1 MANVIEVYTIAGG
14 GWFQDVFNGVAMFF
28 NSSASDY
35 LLAMGTL
42 FSILVAVLAYIK
54 NKDLMELMKWAVFY
68 ALVVA
73 VLVGIKEDVQVIDLS
88 EPSAIYQVDNV
99 PAGIAVPAS
108 LLTRV
113 GAGMTQVYDTIF
125 ARPDSLTYSK
135 TGMMFGAAL
144 AVGSTNFMFTEPE
157 AQRIF
162 TDYVKNCVVP
172 DIQLNK
178 KYTMG
183 DLMRANDPYA
193 LIFSNPSPLR
203 GLYDNDR
210 NFMTCE
216 AAAAW
221 LKNNSGDLNGR
232 DTGSFMKQASS
243 WLHGFTN
250 QVFGANNGGTAI
262 FTEMLSDSYNWFHNT
277 STSSTEII
285 RRNVVMNGI
294 RHGLN
299 SYAVDSG
306 NTAGMLNISSEMSLA
321 KMRMSQSTS
330 ASIATHTL
338 PIIHTVLLGMTIAL
352 FPVMVILM
360 VVSSLSW
367 TVLKGYIY
375 TLAYLQMWPIL
386 FAILNHAMNFYLKD
400 KLGGTPVV
408 LSTMDQVQNTY
419 SDIGTTAGWL
429 ALSIPFIAWGMV
441 KGLGQVM
448 SQAGN
453 YLGQT
458 LQGAAT
464 QSSSSTV
471 DGTYAFNNMQTDNV
485 QGSKWDT
492 NYSRRDGHVSEQLDN
507 GAVLTRTRDG
517 GTVMNTAEATS
528 KLAVHIAGAESTVA
542 GWNASAREQYAQSA
556 QHQAGYQK
564 AKETSWSQLQQF
576 ASQRGNSDTM
586 GSSADSG
593 QTANITRGASEMMS
607 IVDRYAEANNLS
619 KSSAYNEL
627 MDKSSRGAVNAGVKG
642 SVGTPK
648 WVKAGFG
655 VGAEAHAGTEL
666 TGATQSSHGTNQSN
680 SQRNDNSHDKNAQMV
695 HDFRQSRDMVE
706 SSAAKLSAQH
716 NDATSNNLS
725 EQFGAA
731 LNDTSK
737 EFESWQ
743 ASETRAHE
751 YSEMATYAHDNRAQ
765 FDQNYDQMFA
775 NYVGQKAPGRA
786 QAVLSD
792 TGSTEVAAEREQLVQ
807 EFMKERVLPQLEQQ
821 YRSNKASIGQ
831 NMPGV
836 ASGNNPSVQEIF
848 DNNSA
853 VISDKADTASI
864 RKDSQERVNTHLS
877 DVDKK
882 ISENGTH
889 IDASKGNVE
898 EGRAS
903 LKDNHEN
910 AREKQEQGMQD
921 ETDRQSF
928 FSDDAFTP
936 HTSIEN
942 TPSLFK
948 KDDKK

>member
-203 GLYDNDR
+203 GLYDADR

-232 DTGSFMKQASS
+232 DTTSYMKQASS

-360 VVSSLSW
+360 VVSALSW

-400 KLGGTPVV
+400 RLGGTSVV

>member
-35 LLAMGTL
+35 LLAMATAI
-42 FSILVAVLAYIK
+42 SVLVAALAYVK
-54 NKDLMELMKWAVFY
+54 SKDLLELAKWAAVY
-68 ALVVA
+68 VA
-73 VLVGIKEDVQVIDLS
+73 VISVLVGIEKDVQVIDLS
-88 EPSAIYQVDNV
+88 EPAAIYQIDNV

-162 TDYVKNCVVP
+162 TDYVKNCVVA

-183 DLMRANDPYA
+183 DLMRTSDPYT

-203 GLYDNDR
+203 GLYDTDR

-232 DTGSFMKQASS
+232 DTGSYMKQASS

-250 QVFGANNGGTAI
+250 QVFGGNTGNTAI

-277 STSSTEII
+277 SASSTEII

-338 PIIHTVLLGMTIAL
+338 PIMHTVLLGMTIAL
-352 FPVMVILM
+352 FPVLVVLM
-360 VVSSLSW
+360 VVSALSW
-367 TVLKGYIY
+367 QVLKGYIY
-375 TLAYLQMWPIL
+375 TIAYLQMWPIL

-429 ALSIPFIAWGMV
+429 AISIPFIAWGMV

-492 NYSRRDGHVSEQLDN
+492 NYSRRDGHISEQLDN
-507 GAVLTRTRDG
+507 GSVLTRTRDG

-528 KLAVHIAGAESTVA
+528 KLAVHIAGAESTLA

-564 AKETSWSQLQQF
+564 GKETSWSQLQQF
-576 ASQRGNSDTM
+576 ASQHGNSDAM
-586 GSSADSG
+586 GQSG
-593 QTANITRGASEMMS
+593 DNSVTANMTRGMNLMKSLSEQYNQQMGYQGS
-607 IVDRYAEANNLS
+607 TGF
-619 KSSAYNEL
+619 NEL
-627 MDKSSRGAVNAGVKG
+627 MDKTSRGTVSAGAKAT
-642 SVGTPK
+642 VGGK
-648 WVKAGFG
+648 LFG
-655 VGAEAHAGTEL
+655 VGLEGHASTEASGT
-666 TGATQSSHGTNQSN
+666 SSSAHGTRKES
-680 SQRNDNSHDKNAQMV
+680 SERHDNNHDKSSRLV
-695 HDFRQSRDMVE
+695 EEFRQARDMVE
-706 SSAAKLSAQH
+706 SSAAKLSASH
-716 NDATSNNLS
+716 TDTDSNSLTA
-725 EQFGAA
+725 QFGAA
-731 LNDTSK
+731 LTDTSK

-743 ASETRAHE
+743 TSETRARE
-751 YSEMATYAHDNRAQ
+751 YSEMATFAHDNRAQ

-786 QAVLSD
+786 QVVLSD
-792 TGSTEVAAEREQLVQ
+792 TGSPEITAEREQLVH

-821 YRSNKASIGQ
+821 YRSNKESIGQ
-831 NMPGV
+831 SMPGV
-836 ASGNNPSVQEIF
+836 SSGHHASVQETF
-848 DNNSA
+848 DANSN
-853 VISDKADTASI
+853 VIGDKANESGV
-864 RKDSQERVNTHLS
+864 RKDSQERVNNQLS
-877 DVDKK
+877 AVEKK
-882 ISENGTH
+882 ISESGSV

-898 EGRAS
+898 EGSAS
-903 LKDNHEN
+903 LKDNHEK
-910 AREKQEQGMQD
+910 ARKAQEQGMKD
-921 ETDRQSF
+921 ETERQRLINE
-928 FSDDAFTP
+928 DTFTP
-936 HTSIEN
+936 HKSID
-942 TPSLFK
+942 TTVSLFK
-948 KDDKK
+948 KDRE

>member
-35 LLAMGTL
+35 LLAMGTAV
-42 FSILVAVLAYIK
+42 SILVAALAYIK
-54 NKDLMELMKWAVFY
+54 NKDLMELMKWAAFYVF
-68 ALVVA
+68 VVS
-73 VLVGIKEDVQVIDLS
+73 VLIGVKEDVQVIELS
-88 EPSAIYQVDNV
+88 EPSAIYQIDNV

-162 TDYVKNCVVP
+162 TDYVKNCVVA
-172 DIQLNK
+172 DIQLNH

-203 GLYDNDR
+203 GLYDKDR

-221 LKNNSGDLNGR
+221 LKNNSGDLSGR

-250 QVFGANNGGTAI
+250 QVFGGNNGNTAI

-277 STSSTEII
+277 SASSTEII

-338 PIIHTVLLGMTIAL
+338 PIMHTVLLGMTIAL
-352 FPVMVILM
+352 FPVLVILA

-367 TVLKGYIY
+367 QVLKGYIY
-375 TLAYLQMWPIL
+375 TIAYLQMWPIL

-429 ALSIPFIAWGMV
+429 AISIPFIAWGMV

-464 QSSSSTV
+464 QSSAHTV

-485 QGSKWDT
+485 QGNKWDT
-492 NYSRRDGHVSEQLDN
+492 NYSHRDGHISHQLDN
-507 GAVLTRTRDG
+507 GAVLTRTKDLSI
-517 GTVMNTAEATS
+517 VMNTSEGMS
-528 KLAVHIAGAESTVA
+528 KLAVHIGGAESTIA

-564 AKETSWSQLQQF
+564 GKETSWSQLQQF
-576 ASQRGNSDTM
+576 VSQHGHTDSVV
-586 GSSADSG
+586 SSGDSG
-593 QTANITRGASEMMS
+593 QTANMTRGASKMMS
-607 IVDRYAEANNLS
+607 VVDRYAETNNLS
-619 KSSAYNEL
+619 KSAAYNEL
-627 MDKSSRGAVNAGVKG
+627 MDKSSRGAANAGVKG

-648 WVKAGFG
+648 WLGAS
-655 VGAEAHAGTEL
+655 AEAHTGLEF

-680 SQRNDNSHDKNAQMV
+680 SQRHDHSHDKNAQMV
-695 HDFRQSRDMVE
+695 EDFRRSRDIVE
-706 SSAAKLSAQH
+706 SSAAKLSASH
-716 NDATSNNLS
+716 NDTGINNLS
-725 EQFGAA
+725 EQLGAA
-731 LNDTSK
+731 LSETSK

-743 ASETRAHE
+743 NSETRARE
-751 YSEMATYAHDNRAQ
+751 YSEMATYAKDHRAQ
-765 FDQNYDQMFA
+765 FDQNYDQMFTG
-775 NYVGQKAPGRA
+775 YVTQKAPGRA

-792 TGSTEVAAEREQLVQ
+792 TGSPDVAAEREQLVR
-807 EFMKERVLPQLEQQ
+807 EFMQERVLPQLEQQ

-836 ASGNNPSVQEIF
+836 SSGNNPSVQEAF
-848 DNNSA
+848 DNNSR
-853 VISDKADTASI
+853 VIGDKGEAANI
-864 RKDSQERVNTHLS
+864 RQDSQERVNKQLS
-877 DVDKK
+877 DVDEK
-882 ISENGTH
+882 ISENGEY
-889 IDASKGNVE
+889 IDTSKGTVE
-898 EGRAS
+898 KGRDS
-903 LKDNHEN
+903 LKDNHED
-910 AREKQEQGMQD
+910 ASKAQEQGMIA
-921 ETDRQSF
+921 ETERQKLIE
-928 FSDDAFTP
+928 DDTFNLHRSIDDTP
-936 HTSIEN
+936 T
-942 TPSLFK
+942 LFK
-948 KDDKK
+948 KDGKQ

>member
-42 FSILVAVLAYIK
+42 ISILVAVLAYIK
-54 NKDLMELMKWAVFY
+54 SKDLMEIVKWAVFY
-68 ALVVA
+68 VAVIA
-73 VLVGIKEDVQVIDLS
+73 VLVGIKKDVQVIDLS
-88 EPSAIYQVDNV
+88 EPSAIYQIDNV

-113 GAGMTQVYDTIF
+113 GAGMAQVYDTIF

-162 TDYVKNCVVP
+162 TDYVKNCVVA

-183 DLMRANDPYA
+183 DLMRASDPYA

-203 GLYDNDR
+203 GLYDTDR

-277 STSSTEII
+277 SSSSTEII
-285 RRNVVMNGI
+285 RRNVVMNGV

-299 SYAVDSG
+299 SYAVDSA

-338 PIIHTVLLGMTIAL
+338 PIMHTVLLGMTIAL
-352 FPVMVILM
+352 FPVLVVMM
-360 VVSSLSW
+360 VVSALSW
-367 TVLKGYIY
+367 QVLKGYIY
-375 TLAYLQMWPIL
+375 TIAYLQMWPIL

-429 ALSIPFIAWGMV
+429 AISIPFIAWGMV

-453 YLGQT
+453 YMGQT

-464 QSSSSTV
+464 QSSSQTV

-492 NYSRRDGHVSEQLDN
+492 NYSHRDGHMSQQLDN

-517 GTVMNTAEATS
+517 GTVMNTSEGMS
-528 KLAVHIAGAESTVA
+528 KLAVHIGGAESTIA

-556 QHQAGYQK
+556 QHQTGYQK
-564 AKETSWSQLQQF
+564 GKETSWSQLQQF
-576 ASQRGNSDTM
+576 ASQHGNSDAM
-586 GSSADSG
+586 GQSG
-593 QTANITRGASEMMS
+593 DNSVTANMTRGMNLMKSLSEQ
-607 IVDRYAEANNLS
+607 YNQL
-619 KSSAYNEL
+619 KGYQGSAGFNEL
-627 MDKSSRGAVNAGVKG
+627 MDKTSRGSVSAGVKA
-642 SVGTPK
+642 T
-648 WVKAGFG
+648 AGGKLFG
-655 VGAEAHAGTEL
+655 VGLEGHVSAEASGTSSSAHGTRKES
-666 TGATQSSHGTNQSN
+666 TERQDSSHDESA
-680 SQRNDNSHDKNAQMV
+680 RLV
-695 HDFRQSRDMVE
+695 EEFRQARDMVE
-706 SSAAKLSAQH
+706 SSSAKLSASH
-716 NDATSNNLS
+716 TDTDSNSLTS
-725 EQFGAA
+725 QFGAG
-731 LNDTSK
+731 LTDTSK

-743 ASETRAHE
+743 NSETRARE
-751 YSEMATYAHDNRAQ
+751 YSEMATYAKDNRAQ

-775 NYVGQKAPGRA
+775 EYVSQKAPGRA

-792 TGSTEVAAEREQLVQ
+792 TGSTEIAAEREQHVR
-807 EFMKERVLPQLEQQ
+807 EFMKERVLPQLEEQ
-821 YRSNKASIGQ
+821 YRSNKASIGK
-831 NMPGV
+831 NIPGV
-836 ASGNNPSVQEIF
+836 SGGNNSSVQEIF
-848 DNNSA
+848 DNNSR
-853 VISDKADTASI
+853 VIGGKADAADVK
-864 RKDSQERVNTHLS
+864 RDSQERVNNQLN
-877 DVDKK
+877 DVEKK
-882 ISENGTH
+882 LSENDAY
-889 IDASKGNVE
+889 IDTSKGNVE
-898 EGRAS
+898 KGNAN
-903 LKDNHEN
+903 LKNNHEN
-910 AREKQEQGMQD
+910 ARTAQEQGMQNEIMRQNSLDGSDMD
-921 ETDRQSF
+921 ELT
-928 FSDDAFTP
+928 
-936 HTSIEN
+936 
-942 TPSLFK
+942 K
-948 KDDKK
+948 KAQEAEAKGVNKHGY

>member
-42 FSILVAVLAYIK
+42 ISILVAVLAYIK
-54 NKDLMELMKWAVFY
+54 SKDLMEIVKWAVFY
-68 ALVVA
+68 VAVIA
-73 VLVGIKEDVQVIDLS
+73 VLVGIKKDVQVIDLS
-88 EPSAIYQVDNV
+88 EPSAIYQIDNV

-113 GAGMTQVYDTIF
+113 GAGMAQVYDTIF

-162 TDYVKNCVVP
+162 TDYVKNCVVA

-183 DLMRANDPYA
+183 DLMRASDPYA

-203 GLYDNDR
+203 GLYDSDR

-277 STSSTEII
+277 SSSSTEII
-285 RRNVVMNGI
+285 RRNVVMNGV

-299 SYAVDSG
+299 SYAVDSA

-338 PIIHTVLLGMTIAL
+338 PIMHTVLLGMTIAL
-352 FPVMVILM
+352 FPVLVVLM

-367 TVLKGYIY
+367 QVLKGYIY
-375 TLAYLQMWPIL
+375 TIAYLQMWPIL

-429 ALSIPFIAWGMV
+429 AISIPFIAWGMV

-453 YLGQT
+453 YMGQT

-464 QSSSSTV
+464 QSSSQTV

-492 NYSRRDGHVSEQLDN
+492 NYSRREGHVSEQLDN

-517 GTVMNTAEATS
+517 GTVMNTSEGMS
-528 KLAVHIAGAESTVA
+528 KLAVHIGGAESTIA

-564 AKETSWSQLQQF
+564 GKETSWSQLQQF

-586 GSSADSG
+586 GSGADSG
-593 QTANITRGASEMMS
+593 QTSNITRGASNMMS

-619 KSSAYNEL
+619 KSAAYNEL
-627 MDKSSRGAVNAGVKG
+627 MDKSSRGSVNAGAKASFG
-642 SVGTPK
+642 SPK
-648 WVKAGFG
+648 LLKSVTGLSG
-655 VGAEAHAGTEL
+655 EVHAGTEF

-680 SQRNDNSHDKNAQMV
+680 SQRHDHSHDKNAQMV
-695 HDFRQSRDMVE
+695 EDFRQSRDLVE
-706 SSAAKLSAQH
+706 SSSAKLSAQH
-716 NDATSNNLS
+716 NDASSNNLS
-725 EQFGAA
+725 EQLGAA
-731 LNDTSK
+731 LNETSK

-743 ASETRAHE
+743 NSETRARE
-751 YSEMATYAHDNRAQ
+751 YSEMATYAKDHRAQ

-775 NYVGQKAPGRA
+775 GYVTQKAPGRA
-786 QAVLSD
+786 QTVLSD
-792 TGSTEVAAEREQLVQ
+792 TGSPAIAAEREQLVH
-807 EFMKERVLPQLEQQ
+807 EFMQERVLPQLEQQ
-821 YRSNKASIGQ
+821 YRSNKAAIGQ

-836 ASGNNPSVQEIF
+836 SSGNNPSVQETF
-848 DNNSA
+848 DNNSR
-853 VISDKADTASI
+853 VIGDKGEAANI
-864 RKDSQERVNTHLS
+864 RQDSQERVNNQLN
-877 DVDKK
+877 DVEKR
-882 ISENGTH
+882 ISESGSN

-898 EGRAS
+898 KGSAN
-903 LKDNHEN
+903 LKDNHEA
-910 AREKQEQGMQD
+910 ARKAQEQGMKD
-921 ETDRQSF
+921 E
-928 FSDDAFTP
+928 
-936 HTSIEN
+936 IEN
-942 TPSLFK
+942 QKLINTDSLISDASIGDAPALLK
-948 KDDKK
+948 KDGK

>member
-1 MANVIEVYTIAGG
+1 MANVIEIYTIAGG

-35 LLAMGTL
+35 LLTMATVI
-42 FSILVAVLAYIK
+42 SVLVAALAYVK
-54 NKDLMELMKWAVFY
+54 RKDLLELAKWAAVY
-68 ALVVA
+68 VA
-73 VLVGIKEDVQVIDLS
+73 VMSVLVGSKKDVQVIDLS
-88 EPSAIYQVDNV
+88 EPAAIYQIDNV

-108 LLTRV
+108 ILTRV
-113 GAGMTQVYDTIF
+113 GAGMAQVYDTIF

-162 TDYVKNCVVP
+162 TDYVKNCVVS
-172 DIQLNK
+172 DIQLNH

-183 DLMRANDPYA
+183 DLMRAGDPYA
-193 LIFSNPSPLR
+193 LIFSHPSPLR

-221 LKNNSGDLNGR
+221 LKSNSGDLNGR

-250 QVFGANNGGTAI
+250 QVFGGNNGNTAI

-338 PIIHTVLLGMTIAL
+338 PIMHTVLLGMTIAL
-352 FPVMVILM
+352 FPVLVVLM
-360 VVSSLSW
+360 VVSALSW
-367 TVLKGYIY
+367 QVLRGYIY
-375 TLAYLQMWPIL
+375 TIAYLQMWPIL

-400 KLGGTPVV
+400 KLGVTPVV

-429 ALSIPFIAWGMV
+429 AISIPFIAWGMV

-464 QSSSSTV
+464 QSSSQTV
-471 DGTYAFNNMQTDNV
+471 DGTWAFNNMQTDNV
-485 QGSKWDT
+485 QGHKWDT
-492 NYSRRDGHVSEQLDN
+492 NYSRRDGHISEQLDN

-517 GTVMNTAEATS
+517 GTVMNTSEGMS

-564 AKETSWSQLQQF
+564 GKETSWSQLQQF

-607 IVDRYAEANNLS
+607 VVDRYAQANNLS
-619 KSSAYNEL
+619 KSAAYNEL
-627 MDKSSRGAVNAGVKG
+627 MDKSSRGAVNAGAKASFG
-642 SVGTPK
+642 SPK
-648 WVKAGFG
+648 LLKSVTGLG
-655 VGAEAHAGTEL
+655 GEVHAGTEL

-695 HDFRQSRDMVE
+695 EDFRQSRDLVE

-716 NDATSNNLS
+716 NDATSSNLS

-731 LNDTSK
+731 LNNTSK

-743 ASETRAHE
+743 TSETRAHE

-775 NYVGQKAPGRA
+775 SYVGQKAPGRA

-792 TGSTEVAAEREQLVQ
+792 TGSQEIAAEREQLVH

-836 ASGNNPSVQEIF
+836 SSGNNPSVREIF
-848 DNNSA
+848 GNNSD
-853 VISDKADTASI
+853 IINDKADAASI
-864 RKDSQERVNTHLS
+864 RKDSQERVNNQLN
-877 DVDKK
+877 DVEKK
-882 ISENGTH
+882 ISQSGSI
-889 IDASKGNVE
+889 IDTGKGNVE

-910 AREKQEQGMQD
+910 AKKTQEQGMQD

-942 TPSLFK
+942 APSLFK
-948 KDDKK
+948 KDDEK

>member
-42 FSILVAVLAYIK
+42 FSILVATLTYIK
-54 NKDLMELMKWAVFY
+54 NKDPMELMKWAFYY
-68 ALVVA
+68 ALVVSI
-73 VLVGIKEDVQVIDLS
+73 LVGIKEDVQIIDLS

-203 GLYDNDR
+203 GLYDADR

-232 DTGSFMKQASS
+232 DTTSYMKQASS

-277 STSSTEII
+277 STGSTEII

-360 VVSSLSW
+360 MVSALSW

-464 QSSSSTV
+464 QSSAQTV

-485 QGSKWDT
+485 QGHKWDT
-492 NYSRRDGHVSEQLDN
+492 NYSRRDGHASQQLDN
-507 GAVLTRTRDG
+507 GAILTRTKDG

-564 AKETSWSQLQQF
+564 GKETSWSQLQQF
-576 ASQRGNSDTM
+576 ASQHGHTDSM
-586 GSSADSG
+586 VSSGDSAL
-593 QTANITRGASEMMS
+593 TANITRGASEMMS
-607 IVDRYAEANNLS
+607 VVDRYAEANNLS
-619 KSSAYNEL
+619 KSAAYNEL
-627 MDKSSRGAVNAGVKG
+627 MDKSSRGAVNAGAKASFG
-642 SVGTPK
+642 SPK
-648 WVKAGFG
+648 LLKSVTGLSG
-655 VGAEAHAGTEL
+655 EVHAGTEF
-666 TGATQSSHGTNQSN
+666 TGVSQSSHGTNQSH

-695 HDFRQSRDMVE
+695 EDFRQSRDMVE
-706 SSAAKLSAQH
+706 SSAAKVSASH
-716 NDATSNNLS
+716 NDTGINNLS
-725 EQFGAA
+725 EQFGAT
-731 LNDTSK
+731 LSDTSK
-737 EFESWQ
+737 AYESWQ
-743 ASETRAHE
+743 TSETRASE
-751 YSEMATYAHDNRAQ
+751 YSEMATYANDHRAQ

-775 NYVGQKAPGRA
+775 NFVGQKAPGRA

-792 TGSTEVAAEREQLVQ
+792 TGSTEVAVEREQLVQ
-807 EFMKERVLPQLEQQ
+807 EFMNERVLPQLEQQ

-831 NMPGV
+831 SMPGV
-836 ASGNNPSVQEIF
+836 AGGNNPSVQETF
-848 DNNSA
+848 DNNRD
-853 VISDKADTASI
+853 VISDKADIASI

-910 AREKQEQGMQD
+910 ARKMQEQGMDNEITRQKSLTGTGQD
-921 ETDRQSF
+921 ELTEMALKAQ
-928 FSDDAFTP
+928 
-936 HTSIEN
+936 
-942 TPSLFK
+942 K
-948 KDDKK
+948 KE

>member
-42 FSILVAVLAYIK
+42 FSVLVVTLTYIK
-54 NKDLMELMKWAVFY
+54 NKDLMELAKWAFY
-68 ALVVA
+68 YTLVVSI
-73 VLVGIKEDVQVIDLS
+73 LVGIKEDVQIIDLS

-183 DLMRANDPYA
+183 DLMRASDPYA

-203 GLYDNDR
+203 GLYDADR

-232 DTGSFMKQASS
+232 DTTSYMKQASS

-277 STSSTEII
+277 STGSTEII

-360 VVSSLSW
+360 VVSALSW

-507 GAVLTRTRDG
+507 GAVLTRTKDG

-564 AKETSWSQLQQF
+564 GKETSWSQLQQF

-619 KSSAYNEL
+619 KSAAYNEL

-642 SVGTPK
+642 TVGTPK

-695 HDFRQSRDMVE
+695 QDFRQSRDMVE

-831 NMPGV
+831 SMSGV
-836 ASGNNPSVQEIF
+836 SSGNNPSVQETF
-848 DNNSA
+848 DNNSG

-864 RKDSQERVNTHLS
+864 RKDSRERVNTHLS
-877 DVDKK
+877 DVETN
-882 ISENGTH
+882 ISENGKH

-898 EGRAS
+898 ESRAS

-910 AREKQEQGMQD
+910 AKKMQEQGMQN
-921 ETDRQSF
+921 ETDRQELKWG
-928 FSDDAFTP
+928 DLKPDVGP
-936 HTSIEN
+936 HKED
-942 TPSLFK
+942 SLFK
-948 KDDKK
+948 GEGEK

>member
-42 FSILVAVLAYIK
+42 ISILVAVLAYIK
-54 NKDLMELMKWAVFY
+54 SKDLMEIVKWAVFY
-68 ALVVA
+68 VAVIA
-73 VLVGIKEDVQVIDLS
+73 VLVGIKKDVQVIDLS
-88 EPSAIYQVDNV
+88 EPSAIYQIDNV

-113 GAGMTQVYDTIF
+113 GAGMAQVYDTIF

-162 TDYVKNCVVP
+162 TDYVKNCVVA

-183 DLMRANDPYA
+183 DLMRASDPYA

-203 GLYDNDR
+203 GLYDTDR

-277 STSSTEII
+277 SSSSTEII
-285 RRNVVMNGI
+285 RRNVVMNGV

-299 SYAVDSG
+299 SYAVDSA

-338 PIIHTVLLGMTIAL
+338 PIMHTVLLGMTIAL
-352 FPVMVILM
+352 FPVLVVMM
-360 VVSSLSW
+360 VVSALSW
-367 TVLKGYIY
+367 QVLKGYIY
-375 TLAYLQMWPIL
+375 TIAYLQMWPIL

-429 ALSIPFIAWGMV
+429 AISIPFIAWGMV

-453 YLGQT
+453 YMGQT

-464 QSSSSTV
+464 QSSSQTV

-492 NYSRRDGHVSEQLDN
+492 NYSHRDGHMSQQLDN

-517 GTVMNTAEATS
+517 GTVMNTSEGMS
-528 KLAVHIAGAESTVA
+528 KLAVHIGGAESTIA

-556 QHQAGYQK
+556 QHQTGYQK
-564 AKETSWSQLQQF
+564 GKETSWSQLQQF
-576 ASQRGNSDTM
+576 ASQHGNSDAM
-586 GSSADSG
+586 GQSG
-593 QTANITRGASEMMS
+593 DNSVTANMTRGMNLMKSLSEQ
-607 IVDRYAEANNLS
+607 YNQL
-619 KSSAYNEL
+619 KGYQGSAGFNEL
-627 MDKSSRGAVNAGVKG
+627 MDKTSRGSVSAGVKA
-642 SVGTPK
+642 T
-648 WVKAGFG
+648 AGGKLFG
-655 VGAEAHAGTEL
+655 VGLEGHVSAEASGTSSSAHGTRKES
-666 TGATQSSHGTNQSN
+666 TERQDSSHDESA
-680 SQRNDNSHDKNAQMV
+680 RLV
-695 HDFRQSRDMVE
+695 EEFRQARDMVE
-706 SSAAKLSAQH
+706 SSSAKLSASH
-716 NDATSNNLS
+716 TDTDSNSLTS
-725 EQFGAA
+725 QFGAG
-731 LNDTSK
+731 LTDTSK

-743 ASETRAHE
+743 NSETRARE
-751 YSEMATYAHDNRAQ
+751 YSEMATYAKDNRAQ

-775 NYVGQKAPGRA
+775 EYVSQKAPGRA

-792 TGSTEVAAEREQLVQ
+792 TGSTEIAAEREQHVR
-807 EFMKERVLPQLEQQ
+807 EFMKERVLPQLEEQ
-821 YRSNKASIGQ
+821 YRSNKASIGK
-831 NMPGV
+831 NIPGV
-836 ASGNNPSVQEIF
+836 SGGNNSSVQEIF
-848 DNNSA
+848 DNNSR
-853 VISDKADTASI
+853 VIGGKADAADVK
-864 RKDSQERVNTHLS
+864 RDSQERVNNQLN
-877 DVDKK
+877 DVEKK
-882 ISENGTH
+882 LSENDAY
-889 IDASKGNVE
+889 IDTSKGNVE
-898 EGRAS
+898 KGNAN
-903 LKDNHEN
+903 LKNNHEN
-910 AREKQEQGMQD
+910 ARTAQEQGMQNEIMRQNSLDGSDMD
-921 ETDRQSF
+921 EL
-928 FSDDAFTP
+928 A
-936 HTSIEN
+936 
-942 TPSLFK
+942 K
-948 KDDKK
+948 KAQEAEAKGVNKHGY

>member
-35 LLAMGTL
+35 LLAMGTAV
-42 FSILVAVLAYIK
+42 SILVAALAYIK
-54 NKDLMELMKWAVFY
+54 NKDLMELMKWAAFYVF
-68 ALVVA
+68 VVS
-73 VLVGIKEDVQVIDLS
+73 VLIGVKEDVQVIDLS
-88 EPSAIYQVDNV
+88 EPSAIYQIDNV

-162 TDYVKNCVVP
+162 TDYVKNCVVA
-172 DIQLNK
+172 DIQLNR

-203 GLYDNDR
+203 GLYDADR

-232 DTGSFMKQASS
+232 DANSFMKQASS

-250 QVFGANNGGTAI
+250 QVFGGNNGNTAI

-277 STSSTEII
+277 SASSTEII

-330 ASIATHTL
+330 GSIATHTL
-338 PIIHTVLLGMTIAL
+338 PIMHTVLLGMTIAL
-352 FPVMVILM
+352 FPVLVILA
-360 VVSSLSW
+360 VVSALSW
-367 TVLKGYIY
+367 QVLRGYIY
-375 TLAYLQMWPIL
+375 TIAYLQMWPVL

-429 ALSIPFIAWGMV
+429 AISIPFIAWGMV

-464 QSSSSTV
+464 QSSAQTV

-485 QGSKWDT
+485 QGNKWDT
-492 NYSRRDGHVSEQLDN
+492 NYSHRDGHISHQLDN
-507 GAVLTRTRDG
+507 GAVLTRTKDLG
-517 GTVMNTAEATS
+517 IVMNTSEGMS
-528 KLAVHIAGAESTVA
+528 KLAVHIGGAESTIA

-564 AKETSWSQLQQF
+564 GKETSWSQLQQF
-576 ASQRGNSDTM
+576 ASQHGNSDAM
-586 GSSADSG
+586 GQSGDSSV
-593 QTANITRGASEMMS
+593 TANMTRGMNLMKSLSEQ
-607 IVDRYAEANNLS
+607 YNEL
-619 KSSAYNEL
+619 KGYQGSAGFNEL
-627 MDKSSRGAVNAGVKG
+627 MDKTSRGSVSAGA
-642 SVGTPK
+642 
-648 WVKAGFG
+648 KATAGGKLFG
-655 VGAEAHAGTEL
+655 VGVEGHVSTEASG
-666 TGATQSSHGTNQSN
+666 SSSSAHGTRKESTERQDS
-680 SQRNDNSHDKNAQMV
+680 SHDKSARLV
-695 HDFRQSRDMVE
+695 EEFRQARDIVE
-706 SSAAKLSAQH
+706 SSAAKLSASH
-716 NDATSNNLS
+716 TDTDSNSLTS
-725 EQFGAA
+725 QFGAA
-731 LNDTSK
+731 LTDTSK
-737 EFESWQ
+737 EFEFWQ
-743 ASETRAHE
+743 SSETRARE
-751 YSEMATYAHDNRAQ
+751 YSEMATYAKDHRAQ

-775 NYVGQKAPGRA
+775 GYVTQKAPGRA
-786 QAVLSD
+786 QTVLSD
-792 TGSTEVAAEREQLVQ
+792 TGSPAIAAEREQLVH
-807 EFMKERVLPQLEQQ
+807 EFMQERVLPQLEQQ
-821 YRSNKASIGQ
+821 YRSNKAAIGQ
-831 NMPGV
+831 NMTGV
-836 ASGNNPSVQEIF
+836 SSGNNPSVQETF
-848 DNNSA
+848 DNNSR
-853 VISDKADTASI
+853 VIGDKGDAANI
-864 RKDSQERVNTHLS
+864 RQDSQERVNKQLS
-877 DVDKK
+877 DVDEK
-882 ISENGTH
+882 ISENGVY
-889 IDASKGNVE
+889 IDTSKGTVE
-898 EGRAS
+898 KGRDS

-910 AREKQEQGMQD
+910 ASKAQEQGMKD
-921 ETDRQSF
+921 EIENQKLINTDSLI
-928 FSDDAFTP
+928 SD
-936 HTSIEN
+936 TSIGDA
-942 TPSLFK
+942 PSLLK
-948 KDDKK
+948 KDGK

>member
-42 FSILVAVLAYIK
+42 ISILVAVLAYIK
-54 NKDLMELMKWAVFY
+54 SKDLMEIVKWAVFY
-68 ALVVA
+68 VAVIA
-73 VLVGIKEDVQVIDLS
+73 VLVGIKKDVQVIDLS
-88 EPSAIYQVDNV
+88 EPSAIYQIDNV

-113 GAGMTQVYDTIF
+113 GAGMAQVYDTIF

-162 TDYVKNCVVP
+162 TDYVKNCVVA

-183 DLMRANDPYA
+183 DLMRASDPYA

-203 GLYDNDR
+203 GLYDTDR

-277 STSSTEII
+277 SSSSTEII
-285 RRNVVMNGI
+285 RRNVVMNGV

-299 SYAVDSG
+299 SYAVDSA

-338 PIIHTVLLGMTIAL
+338 PIMHTVLLGMTIAL
-352 FPVMVILM
+352 FPVLVVLM

-367 TVLKGYIY
+367 QVLKGYIY
-375 TLAYLQMWPIL
+375 TIAYLQMWPIL

-429 ALSIPFIAWGMV
+429 AISIPFIAWGMV

-453 YLGQT
+453 YMGQT

-464 QSSSSTV
+464 QSSSQTV

-492 NYSRRDGHVSEQLDN
+492 NYSRREGHVSEQLDN

-517 GTVMNTAEATS
+517 GTVMNTSEGMS
-528 KLAVHIAGAESTVA
+528 KLAVHIGGAESTIA

-564 AKETSWSQLQQF
+564 GKETSWSQLQQF
-576 ASQRGNSDTM
+576 VSQHGHTDSVV
-586 GSSADSG
+586 SSGDSG
-593 QTANITRGASEMMS
+593 QTANMTRGASNMMS

-619 KSSAYNEL
+619 KSAAYNEL
-627 MDKSSRGAVNAGVKG
+627 MDKSSRGSVNAGAKTSFG
-642 SVGTPK
+642 SPTLIKSVTGLSGE
-648 WVKAGFG
+648 V
-655 VGAEAHAGTEL
+655 HAGTEF

-680 SQRNDNSHDKNAQMV
+680 SQRHDNSHDKNAQMV
-695 HDFRQSRDMVE
+695 EDFRQSRDIVE
-706 SSAAKLSAQH
+706 SSATKLSASH
-716 NDATSNNLS
+716 NDTGINNLS
-725 EQFGAA
+725 EQLGAA
-731 LNDTSK
+731 LSETSK

-743 ASETRAHE
+743 NSETRARE
-751 YSEMATYAHDNRAQ
+751 YSEMATYAKDNRAQ

-775 NYVGQKAPGRA
+775 EYVSQKVPGKA
-786 QAVLSD
+786 QSVLSD
-792 TGSTEVAAEREQLVQ
+792 TGSPEIAAEREQLVHA
-807 EFMKERVLPQLEQQ
+807 FMQERVLPQLEQQ
-821 YRSNKASIGQ
+821 YRSNKASVGQ
-831 NMPGV
+831 SMPDV
-836 ASGNNPSVQEIF
+836 SGGNHSSVQETF
-848 DNNSA
+848 DNNSR
-853 VISDKADTASI
+853 VIGEKGEAANI
-864 RKDSQERVNTHLS
+864 RQDSQERVNKQLS

-882 ISENGTH
+882 LSENETF

-898 EGRAS
+898 KGNAN
-903 LKDNHEN
+903 LKGNHEN
-910 AREKQEQGMQD
+910 AREKQEQGMVA
-921 ETDRQSF
+921 ETKRQEVNW
-928 FSDDAFTP
+928 SDLKPEPGP
-936 HTSIEN
+936 HKGS
-942 TPSLFK
+942 SLFK
-948 KDDKK
+948 DEGGK

>member
-1 MANVIEVYTIAGG
+1 MASVIEVYTIAGG
-14 GWFQDVFNGVAMFF
+14 AWFKDVFNGVAMFF

-42 FSILVAVLAYIK
+42 FSILVATLAYIK
-54 NKDLMELMKWAVFY
+54 SKDLMELMKWAVFY
-68 ALVVA
+68 VIVVT
-73 VLVGIKEDVQVIDLS
+73 VLVGIKKDVQVIDLS
-88 EPSAIYQVDNV
+88 EPSAIYQIDNV

-113 GAGMTQVYDTIF
+113 GAGMAQVYDTIF

-162 TDYVKNCVVP
+162 TDYVKNCVVA
-172 DIQLNK
+172 DIQLNR

-183 DLMRANDPYA
+183 DLMRATDPYA

-203 GLYDNDR
+203 GLYDTDR

-277 STSSTEII
+277 SSSSTEII
-285 RRNVVMNGI
+285 RRNVVMNGV

-338 PIIHTVLLGMTIAL
+338 PIMHTVLLGMTIAL
-352 FPVMVILM
+352 FPVLVVLM
-360 VVSSLSW
+360 VVSALSW
-367 TVLKGYIY
+367 QVLKGYIY
-375 TLAYLQMWPIL
+375 TIAYLQMWPIL

-400 KLGGTPVV
+400 RLGGSPVV

-429 ALSIPFIAWGMV
+429 AISIPFIAWGMV

-453 YLGQT
+453 YMGQT

-464 QSSSSTV
+464 QSSSQAV

-492 NYSRRDGHVSEQLDN
+492 NYSRREGHVSEQLDN

-517 GTVMNTAEATS
+517 GTVMNTSEGMS
-528 KLAVHIAGAESTVA
+528 KLAVHIGGAESTIA

-564 AKETSWSQLQQF
+564 GKEASWSQLQQF
-576 ASQRGNSDTM
+576 VSQHGHTDSVV
-586 GSSADSG
+586 SSGDSG
-593 QTANITRGASEMMS
+593 QTANMTRGASNMLS

-619 KSSAYNEL
+619 KSAAYNEL
-627 MDKSSRGAVNAGVKG
+627 MDKSSRGSVNAGAKASFG
-642 SVGTPK
+642 SPK
-648 WVKAGFG
+648 LLKSVTGLSG
-655 VGAEAHAGTEL
+655 EVHAGTEL

-695 HDFRQSRDMVE
+695 EDFRQSRDIVE
-706 SSAAKLSAQH
+706 SSAAKLSASH
-716 NDATSNNLS
+716 NDTGINNLS
-725 EQFGAA
+725 EQLGAA
-731 LNDTSK
+731 LSETSK

-743 ASETRAHE
+743 NSETRARE
-751 YSEMATYAHDNRAQ
+751 YSEMATYANDHRAQ

-775 NYVGQKAPGRA
+775 EYVSQKVPGRA
-786 QAVLSD
+786 QSVLSD
-792 TGSTEVAAEREQLVQ
+792 TGSPDVAVEREQLVH
-807 EFMKERVLPQLEQQ
+807 EFMQERVLPQLEQQ
-821 YRSNKASIGQ
+821 YHSNKASIGQ

-836 ASGNNPSVQEIF
+836 SSGNNPSVQETF
-848 DNNSA
+848 DNNSR
-853 VISDKADTASI
+853 VIGEKGEAANI
-864 RKDSQERVNTHLS
+864 RQDSQERVNNQLN
-877 DVDKK
+877 DVEKK
-882 ISENGTH
+882 ISESGSN
-889 IDASKGNVE
+889 IDVSKGNVE
-898 EGRAS
+898 RGSAN
-903 LKDNHEN
+903 LKYNHEA
-910 AREKQEQGMQD
+910 ARKVQEQGMKD
-921 ETDRQSF
+921 E
-928 FSDDAFTP
+928 
-936 HTSIEN
+936 IEN
-942 TPSLFK
+942 QKLINTDSLISDASVGDAQILLK
-948 KDDKK
+948 KDGK

>member
-42 FSILVAVLAYIK
+42 FSVLVATLAYIK
-54 NKDLMELMKWAVFY
+54 NKDLMELMKWAFFY
-68 ALVVA
+68 VLVVSI
-73 VLVGIKEDVQVIDLS
+73 LVGIKEDVQIIDLS

-203 GLYDNDR
+203 GLYDADR

-216 AAAAW
+216 SAAAW
-221 LKNNSGDLNGR
+221 LKNNSSDLNGR
-232 DTGSFMKQASS
+232 DTTSYMKQASS
-243 WLHGFTN
+243 WLHGFTS

-277 STSSTEII
+277 STGSTEII

-360 VVSSLSW
+360 VVSALSW

-464 QSSSSTV
+464 QSSAQTV

-485 QGSKWDT
+485 QGHKWDT

-507 GAVLTRTRDG
+507 GAVLTRTKNG

-564 AKETSWSQLQQF
+564 GKETSWSKLQQF
-576 ASQRGNSDTM
+576 ASQHGNSDSM
-586 GSSADSG
+586 GQSG
-593 QTANITRGASEMMS
+593 DNSVTANITRGMNLMKSLSEQ
-607 IVDRYAEANNLS
+607 YNQL
-619 KSSAYNEL
+619 KGYQGSAGFNEL
-627 MDKSSRGAVNAGVKG
+627 MDKTSRGTVSAGAKATIGGKVF
-642 SVGTPK
+642 GTGLEGH
-648 WVKAGFG
+648 AST
-655 VGAEAHAGTEL
+655 EASGT
-666 TGATQSSHGTNQSN
+666 SSSAHGTRKESTERQDS
-680 SQRNDNSHDKNAQMV
+680 SHDKSARLV
-695 HDFRQSRDMVE
+695 EEFRQARDMVE
-706 SSAAKLSAQH
+706 SSAAKLSASH
-716 NDATSNNLS
+716 TDTDSNSLTS
-725 EQFGAA
+725 QFGAA
-731 LNDTSK
+731 LTDTSK

-743 ASETRAHE
+743 SSETRASE

-792 TGSTEVAAEREQLVQ
+792 TGSTEVAAEREQLVH

-821 YRSNKASIGQ
+821 YRSNKALIGQ
-831 NMPGV
+831 NMPGGV
-836 ASGNNPSVQEIF
+836 SGNNPSVQETF
-848 DNNSA
+848 DNNTK
-853 VISDKADTASI
+853 VIDSKASETGV
-864 RKDSQERVNTHLS
+864 RKDAGERVNNQLN
-877 DVDKK
+877 DVQKK
-882 ISENGTH
+882 LSENDAH
-889 IDASKGNVE
+889 IDTSKGNVE
-898 EGRAS
+898 EGNAS
-903 LKDNHEN
+903 LKNNHEN
-910 AREKQEQGMQD
+910 AREMQERGMKD
-921 ETDRQSF
+921 ETERQRLINE
-928 FSDDAFTP
+928 DTFTP
-936 HTSIEN
+936 HKSIDS
-942 TPSLFK
+942 TVSLFK
-948 KDDKK
+948 KDEK

>member
-35 LLAMGTL
+35 LLAMATAI
-42 FSILVAVLAYIK
+42 SVLVAALAYVK
-54 NKDLMELMKWAVFY
+54 SKDLLELAKWAAVY
-68 ALVVA
+68 VA
-73 VLVGIKEDVQVIDLS
+73 IISVLVGIEKDVQVIDLS
-88 EPSAIYQVDNV
+88 EPAAIYQIDNV

-113 GAGMTQVYDTIF
+113 GAGMAQVYDTIF

-162 TDYVKNCVVP
+162 TDYVKNCVVA
-172 DIQLNK
+172 DIQLNR

-183 DLMRANDPYA
+183 DLMRTSDPYA

-203 GLYDNDR
+203 GLYDTDR

-232 DTGSFMKQASS
+232 DTGSYMKQASS

-250 QVFGANNGGTAI
+250 QVFGGNTGNTAI

-277 STSSTEII
+277 SASSTEII

-338 PIIHTVLLGMTIAL
+338 PIMHTVLLGMTIAL
-352 FPVMVILM
+352 FPVLVVLM

-367 TVLKGYIY
+367 QVLKGYIY
-375 TLAYLQMWPIL
+375 TIAYLQMWPVL

-429 ALSIPFIAWGMV
+429 AISIPFIAWGMV

-471 DGTYAFNNMQTDNV
+471 DGTWAFNNMQTDNV

-492 NYSRRDGHVSEQLDN
+492 NYSRRDGHISEQLDN
-507 GAVLTRTRDG
+507 GAVLTRTKDG

-564 AKETSWSQLQQF
+564 GKETSWSQLQQF
-576 ASQRGNSDTM
+576 ASQHGNSDSM
-586 GSSADSG
+586 GQSGDSSV
-593 QTANITRGASEMMS
+593 TANMTRGMNLMKSLSEQYNQLKGYQGS
-607 IVDRYAEANNLS
+607 TGF
-619 KSSAYNEL
+619 NEL
-627 MDKSSRGAVNAGVKG
+627 MDKTSRGSVSAGAKAT
-642 SVGTPK
+642 VGGK
-648 WVKAGFG
+648 LLGFG
-655 VGAEAHAGTEL
+655 LEGHASAEVSGT
-666 TGATQSSHGTNQSN
+666 SSSAHGTRKESTERQDS
-680 SQRNDNSHDKNAQMV
+680 SHDKSARLV
-695 HDFRQSRDMVE
+695 EEFRQARDMVE
-706 SSAAKLSAQH
+706 SSAAKLSASH
-716 NDATSNNLS
+716 TDTDSNSLTS
-725 EQFGAA
+725 QFGAA
-731 LNDTSK
+731 LTDTSK

-743 ASETRAHE
+743 TSETRARE

-775 NYVGQKAPGRA
+775 SYVSQKAPGRA
-786 QAVLSD
+786 QTVLSD
-792 TGSTEVAAEREQLVQ
+792 TGSPEIAAEREQLVH

-836 ASGNNPSVQEIF
+836 SSGNNPSVQETF
-848 DNNSA
+848 DNNSN
-853 VISDKADTASI
+853 VIDSKANETGV
-864 RKDSQERVNTHLS
+864 RKDSGVRVNNQLN
-877 DVDKK
+877 DVQKK
-882 ISENGTH
+882 LSENDSY
-889 IDASKGNVE
+889 IDTSKGNVE
-898 EGRAS
+898 AGNDS
-903 LKDNHEN
+903 LKNNHEN
-910 AREKQEQGMQD
+910 ASKMQEQGMKD
-921 ETDRQSF
+921 ETERQQLINE
-928 FSDDAFTP
+928 DAFSLR
-936 HTSIEN
+936 TSIDDN
-942 TPSLFK
+942 KSLFK
-948 KDDKK
+948 KDGR

>member
-1 MANVIEVYTIAGG
+1 MASVIEVYTIAGG
-14 GWFQDVFNGVAMFF
+14 AWFKDVFNGVAMFF

-42 FSILVAVLAYIK
+42 FSILVATLAYIK
-54 NKDLMELMKWAVFY
+54 SKDLMELMKWAVFY
-68 ALVVA
+68 VIVVT
-73 VLVGIKEDVQVIDLS
+73 VLVGIKKDVQVIDLS
-88 EPSAIYQVDNV
+88 EPSAIYQIDNV

-113 GAGMTQVYDTIF
+113 GAGMAQVYDTIF

-162 TDYVKNCVVP
+162 TDYVKNCVVA
-172 DIQLNK
+172 DIQLNR

-183 DLMRANDPYA
+183 DLMRATDPYA

-203 GLYDNDR
+203 GLYDTDR

-277 STSSTEII
+277 SSSSTEII
-285 RRNVVMNGI
+285 RRNVVMNGV

-338 PIIHTVLLGMTIAL
+338 PIMHTVLLGMTIAL
-352 FPVMVILM
+352 FPVLVVMM
-360 VVSSLSW
+360 VVSALSW
-367 TVLKGYIY
+367 QVLKGYIY
-375 TLAYLQMWPIL
+375 TIAYLQMWPIL

-400 KLGGTPVV
+400 RLGGSPVV

-429 ALSIPFIAWGMV
+429 AISIPFIAWGMV

-453 YLGQT
+453 YMGQT

-464 QSSSSTV
+464 QSSSQTV

-492 NYSRRDGHVSEQLDN
+492 NYSRREGHVSEQLDN

-517 GTVMNTAEATS
+517 GTVMNTSEGMS
-528 KLAVHIAGAESTVA
+528 KLAVHIGGAESTIA

-564 AKETSWSQLQQF
+564 GKEASWSQLQQF

-593 QTANITRGASEMMS
+593 QTANITRGATEMMS

-619 KSSAYNEL
+619 KSAAYNEL
-627 MDKSSRGAVNAGVKG
+627 MDKSSRGSVNAGAKVSFG
-642 SVGTPK
+642 SPTLIKSVTGLSGE
-648 WVKAGFG
+648 V
-655 VGAEAHAGTEL
+655 HAGTEF

-695 HDFRQSRDMVE
+695 EDFRQSRDIVE
-706 SSAAKLSAQH
+706 SSAKKSSAQH
-716 NDATSNNLS
+716 NDASSNNLS
-725 EQFGAA
+725 EQLGAA
-731 LNDTSK
+731 LSETSK

-743 ASETRAHE
+743 NSETRARE
-751 YSEMATYAHDNRAQ
+751 YSEMATYAKDHRAQ

-775 NYVGQKAPGRA
+775 EYVSQKAPGRA

-792 TGSTEVAAEREQLVQ
+792 TGSPDIAAEREQLVHA
-807 EFMKERVLPQLEQQ
+807 FMQERVLPQLEQQ

-831 NMPGV
+831 SMPEVSG
-836 ASGNNPSVQEIF
+836 GNNPAVQETF
-848 DNNSA
+848 DNNSR
-853 VISDKADTASI
+853 VIDEKGEAANI
-864 RKDSQERVNTHLS
+864 RQDSQERVNNQLN
-877 DVDKK
+877 DVEKR
-882 ISENGTH
+882 ISESGSN
-889 IDASKGNVE
+889 IDSSKGNVE
-898 EGRAS
+898 KGSAN
-903 LKDNHEN
+903 LKDNHEA
-910 AREKQEQGMQD
+910 ARKAQEQGMDNEITRQKSLAGIGQD
-921 ETDRQSF
+921 ELTEMAINEQ
-928 FSDDAFTP
+928 
-936 HTSIEN
+936 
-942 TPSLFK
+942 K
-948 KDDKK
+948 KE

>member
-1 MANVIEVYTIAGG
+1 MANVVEVYTIAGG

-28 NSSASDY
+28 DSAASDY
-35 LLAMGTL
+35 LLAMGTMV
-42 FSILVAVLAYIK
+42 SVLVAALAYIK
-54 NKDLMELMKWAVFY
+54 SKDLMELMKWAAFY
-68 ALVVA
+68 VLVVT
-73 VLVGIKEDVQVIDLS
+73 VLIGIKKDVQVIDLS
-88 EPSAIYQVDNV
+88 EPSAIYQIDNV

-113 GAGMTQVYDTIF
+113 GAGMAQVYDTIF

-162 TDYVKNCVVP
+162 NDYVKNCVVP
-172 DIQLNK
+172 DIQLNR

-183 DLMRANDPYA
+183 DLMRSGDPYT

-216 AAAAW
+216 MAAAW
-221 LKNNSGDLNGR
+221 LKNNSGDLNGKET
-232 DTGSFMKQASS
+232 DSFMKQAAS
-243 WLHGFTN
+243 WLHGFTR
-250 QVFGANNGGTAI
+250 QVFGSNGANTAI

-277 STSSTEII
+277 SASSTEII
-285 RRNVVMNGI
+285 RHNVVMNGV
-294 RHGLN
+294 RHGLD

-338 PIIHTVLLGMTIAL
+338 PVMHTVLLGMTLAL
-352 FPVMVILM
+352 FPVLIVLAMI
-360 VVSSLSW
+360 SSLSW
-367 TVLKGYIY
+367 QVLKGYIF

-386 FAILNHAMNFYLKD
+386 FAILNHAMNFYLKE

-453 YLGQT
+453 YMGQT
-458 LQGAAT
+458 LQSAAT

-471 DGTYAFNNMQTDNV
+471 DGTWAFNNMQTDNV
-485 QGSKWDT
+485 QGHKWDT
-492 NYSRRDGHVSEQLDN
+492 NYSHRSGHVSQQLDN
-507 GAVLTRTRDG
+507 GAVLTRTQDG
-517 GTVMNTAEATS
+517 GTVMNTGEATS

-564 AKETSWSQLQQF
+564 GKETGWSQLQQF
-576 ASQRGNSDTM
+576 ASQHGFTDSM
-586 GSSADSG
+586 VSSGDSG
-593 QTANITRGASEMMS
+593 QTSNITRGASEMMS
-607 IVDRYAEANNLS
+607 VVDRYAEANNLS
-619 KSSAYNEL
+619 KSAAYNEL
-627 MDKSSRGAVNAGVKG
+627 MDKSSRGAVSAGAKVSYGPPKLLK
-642 SVGTPK
+642 SVTGLGGE
-648 WVKAGFG
+648 V
-655 VGAEAHAGTEL
+655 HAGTEF
-666 TGATQSSHGTNQSN
+666 TGATQSSHGTNRSDA
-680 SQRNDNSHDKNAQMV
+680 QRNDNSHDKNAQMV
-695 HDFRQSRDMVE
+695 EDFRQSRDMVE
-706 SSAAKLSAQH
+706 SSSAKLSASH
-716 NDATSNNLS
+716 NDTAINNLS
-725 EQFGAA
+725 EQFGAT

-743 ASETRAHE
+743 NSETRAHE

-775 NYVGQKAPGRA
+775 GYVAQKAPGRA
-786 QAVLSD
+786 PSVLGD
-792 TGSTEVAAEREQLVQ
+792 TGSPEIAAEREQLVHG
-807 EFMKERVLPQLEQQ
+807 FMKERVLPQLEAQ
-821 YRSNKASIGQ
+821 YRSNKAAIGQ
-831 NMPGV
+831 NMPDV
-836 ASGNNPSVQEIF
+836 EAGNHPPVQETF
-848 DNNSA
+848 DSSRGD
-853 VISDKADTASI
+853 IDSKAQDAGV
-864 RKDSQERVNTHLS
+864 RRDSQARVNS
-877 DVDKK
+877 QIDKVEK
-882 ISENGTH
+882 AMSENDTY
-889 IDASKGNVE
+889 IDARKGNAE
-898 EGRAS
+898 EGHVT
-903 LKDNHEN
+903 LKDNYEN
-910 AREKQEQGMQD
+910 AREMQEQRMKV
-921 ETDRQSF
+921 ETERQELKWG
-928 FSDDAFTP
+928 DLKPDVGP
-936 HTSIEN
+936 HKEN
-942 TPSLFK
+942 SLFK
-948 KDDKK
+948 NEGEK